1 MERYDAVIIG
11 AGADGLIAAHKLASA
26 GLKVLVVERQKTA
39 GGCAQT
45 REFHSGFMASPY
57 ADELAP
63 IPSKIFRQMDLP
75 RHGAIFMPAPASTC
89 LSAAGT
95 SVIYGDEARMA
106 RVAGKSGP
114 ALVELF
120 RELNRTRA
128 AIAERAGEVQPRSFL
143 RLARLNPLWPR
154 PQRRPWPGEV
164 WGRSS
169 LADALN
175 ARLPDSNI
183 SLHLAAHVLSGSAAS
198 PTLMGTALHLLRGLK
213 GSGQPRGGL
222 GSLAG
227 ALEKAA
233 RTAGAEIRLQAEVSD
248 IRLVKGTTSTLVL
261 SGGEEISCR
270 AMISTLDLKTT
281 FLDLV
286 AWSDLP
292 PIFAKRVTQ
301 FRMTGARARVLFA
314 LDALPEFDF
323 AQKAREAALGPIHIT
338 QSLTS
343 LSQIHDKWRAGM
355 LAEQLP
361 VTLRVPSLIDPSLA
375 PIGKAVM
382 TATICGVP
390 STLADGDWNADKR
403 AILTKIALS
412 AAERAAPGI
421 AGRVIAAKT
430 IVAKDFETELGWSAG
445 DAEGGELTPDQ
456 ALGFR
461 PFPEWQDGRTALRGL
476 YLGGPS
482 AAPSPFFLGAGGAH
496 AAAHLMADLKSR
508 ALR

>member
-11 AGADGLIAAHKLASA
+11 AGADGLIAAHKLTSA
-26 GLKVLVVERQKTA
+26 GLKVLVVERQQSA

-45 REFHSGFMASPY
+45 REFHSGFMASAY

-63 IPSKIFRQMDLP
+63 IPAKIFRQMDFP

-89 LSAAGT
+89 ISAPGT
-95 SVIYGDEARMA
+95 SVIFGDEARMA

-114 ALVELF
+114 ALVDLV
-120 RELNRTRA
+120 RELNRTRS
-128 AIAERAGEVQPRSFL
+128 AIAERIGEVQPRAFL
-143 RLARLNPLWPR
+143 RLARLNPLLSSA
-154 PQRRPWPGEV
+154 QRRPWPGEV
-164 WGRSS
+164 WGRAS
-169 LADALN
+169 LADALT

-183 SLHLAAHVLSGSAAS
+183 SLHLAAHVLSGSAA
-198 PTLMGTALHLLRGLK
+198 PPYLMGTALHLLRGLE

-222 GSLAG
+222 GSLAS
-227 ALEKAA
+227 ALESAA
-233 RTAGAEIRLQAEVSD
+233 RAAGAEIRLETEASD
-248 IRLVKGTTSTLVL
+248 IRLVKGTTNTLVL

-270 AMISTLDLKTT
+270 AIISTLDLKTT

-292 PIFAKRVTQ
+292 PNFAKRVTQ
-301 FRMTGARARVLFA
+301 FRMSSARARVLFA

-323 AQKAREAALGPIHIT
+323 AEKAREAALGPIHVT

-343 LSQIHDKWRAGM
+343 LAQIHDKWRAGI

-390 STLADGDWNADKR
+390 STLATGERD
-403 AILTKIALS
+403 
-412 AAERAAPGI
+412 AAERADADPKI
-421 AGRVIAAKT
+421 SCYLPLPVPAG
-430 IVAKDFETELGWSAG
+430 L
-445 DAEGGELTPDQ
+445 
-456 ALGFR
+456 
-461 PFPEWQDGRTALRGL
+461 
-476 YLGGPS
+476 
-482 AAPSPFFLGAGGAH
+482 
-496 AAAHLMADLKSR
+496 
-508 ALR
+508 